1 MIPMLYV
8 DIIGDTK
15 NLLRFEELYM
25 AHRKEMLMAAYH
37 VLQDYHEAEDAVHD
51 ALIGVARNMSTV
63 AKIGC
68 ESDLR
73 LYLLRAAPLFGA
85 SSYCIGTW
93 NPLQ

>member
-1 MIPMLYV
+1 
-8 DIIGDTK
+8 
-15 NLLRFEELYM
+15 
-25 AHRKEMLMAAYH
+25 
-37 VLQDYHEAEDAVHD
+37 
-51 ALIGVARNMSTV
+51 MSTV